1 MSDILIKNTEMPNTC
16 RMCIEMGIPVRCR
29 VVLQEAVTSVMSGH
43 DRPSDCPLVAL
54 PEHGRLIDADKL
66 KKDNPMHMQADV
78 PYVTEVTVEEIIDDA
93 PTVLEASTGP
103 ITGFVGDGTEASK

>member
-1 MSDILIKNTEMPNTC
+1 MVEYIVRTDKPERLDELLHLH
-16 RMCIEMGIPVRCR
+16 EIPHY
-29 VVLQEAVTSVMSGH
+29 EVT
-43 DRPSDCPLVAL
+43 RLRT
-54 PEHGRLIDADKL
+54 HGRLIDADKL

-103 ITGFVGDGTEASK
+103 ITGFIGDGTEASE